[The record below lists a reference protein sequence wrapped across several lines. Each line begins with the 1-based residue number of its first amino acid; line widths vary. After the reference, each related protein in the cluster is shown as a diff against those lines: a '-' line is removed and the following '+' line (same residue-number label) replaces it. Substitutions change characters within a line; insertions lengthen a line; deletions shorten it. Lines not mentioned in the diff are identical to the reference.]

1 MTAIN
6 SETIFAAV
14 VGVVGVVVWLVRLE
28 GKIQT
33 QSELHRRLVEDVSY
47 IRDRIDAALDVHR

>member
-6 SETIFAAV
+6 SETLFAAV

-33 QSELHRRLVEDVSY
+33 QAELHRRLAEDVSY
-47 IRDRIDAALDVHR
+47 IRDRIDVALNGHR

>member
-14 VGVVGVVVWLVRLE
+14 VSVVGVVVWLVRLE